1 MKRFDPSVPRQMF
14 WSNNVGGKSHC
25 PRCFSILENEHHV
38 YMMAIRDA
46 DGIYPYIVGNDAGY
60 FCPQCPSI
68 VIDRDTFAE
77 FAQFSISRENDAV
90 FTVLGLVDLEA
101 VPKDKRSLPFDDDNP
116 VPLVQFSNMSER
128 KTKRRNAAS
137 QRKKK
142 KKHVKRNKKRR

>member
-1 MKRFDPSVPRQMF
+1 M
-14 WSNNVGGKSHC
+14 
-25 PRCFSILENEHHV
+25 I
-38 YMMAIRDA
+38 AIRDA
-46 DGIYPYIVGNDAGY
+46 DGIHPYMVGNDAGY

-77 FAQFSISRENDAV
+77 FSEFTIGHKNDAE

-116 VPLVQFSNMSER
+116 VPLVPFSNMSKR

-142 KKHVKRNKKRR
+142 KHVKRNKKRR